1 MSGARRA
8 AALAVL
14 TACGTGGGGE
24 RSGDASTTAARAIA
38 ASLEAAAP
46 LESPWRCALPAVGPA
61 VTTAPAG
68 WTRDGE
74 KLVAAE
80 PRAKLTL
87 AAVAQARGA
96 TVELREA
103 LRAAKVEL
111 VLAVGGMGGDEAE
124 SRAALGALVDP
135 AWLVIAVPGDAESYP
150 GHARAVAALAAD
162 GAAIVDGASVRL
174 IDTGGAVIGTLPGE
188 RWPERLGAGAAGCV
202 HDAADVAR
210 TVAALTLLAADRPR
224 VLAGGPAPQG
234 TGGLGAADLA
244 PGGLHAGEPGLAA
257 IVEEARVDLVI
268 HAPIGGSPRPAGMAR
283 RGTPALLAAGSL
295 DRLVQRDPDGR
306 ALPTGALIATLDART
321 VSWRFL
327 GL

>member
-1 MSGARRA
+1 VAT
-8 AALAVL
+8 AV
-14 TACGTGGGGE
+14 
-24 RSGDASTTAARAIA
+24 
-38 ASLEAAAP
+38 AAP
-46 LESPWRCALPAVGPA
+46 
-61 VTTAPAG
+61 APAG

-74 KLVAAE
+74 KLTAAS
-80 PRAKLTL
+80 PRDKLTL

-96 TVELREA
+96 AVEVRDKLRT
-103 LRAAKVEL
+103 AKVEL

-150 GHARAVAALAAD
+150 AHARAVAALAD
-162 GAAIVDGASVRL
+162 GGAAIVDGARVRL
-174 IDTGGAVIGTLPGE
+174 IDTGGAVIATIPGE

-224 VLAGGPAPQG
+224 VLAGAPAPQG
-234 TGGLGAADLA
+234 RSTSPGTADLA
-244 PGGLHAGEPGLAA
+244 PGGLHAGEPTLAA
-257 IVEEARVDLVI
+257 LVDEARLDLVI
-268 HAPIGGSPRPAGMAR
+268 HAPVGAAPAPAGMAR

-295 DRLVQRDPDGR
+295 DRLVQRDHDGR
-306 ALPTGALIATLDART
+306 ALPTGALIATLDARSI
-321 VSWRFL
+321 SWRFL